1 MQTLLHPGFT
11 CKVIFFLLFFS
22 APILAQPQYQ
32 FTDLD
37 ALLGSESG
45 YMKISSIATAV
56 NDKGHVAGYYTLNTT
71 DRELNKNIGFIY
83 RSDSG
88 IEEIVAP
95 DDRSIEI
102 NGINNTDQFIG
113 KWVTASGDES
123 YFVHR
128 QAFENLD
135 SFKYASKINDEG
147 DVLGVIDAPRGTLDS
162 SVAVLKSDSTLI
174 DILQNTENCDQAI
187 LSDCAEINQIDFD
200 YWQKVSMIDMNN
212 KGQIVFALLKASALD
227 EIDSNE
233 YNIYSFD
240 LEVGVRFLMNKRY
253 TMQVRGAG
261 QLNAVSINN
270 NGTILVSGHNGGDGF
285 HHYSLHLFSVD
296 GTDLTSET
304 TLDEMQPYQ
313 LMTYAGFHT
322 INDANT
328 IIGTRASIFSL
339 TDTSLAYLNDQFLYS
354 PYNAESL
361 PDFSSS
367 NAIEDIN
374 SSGTLVG
381 SRLIIGYGEY
391 EQSESFAFIFT
402 PINEGNI
409 IE

>member
-1 MQTLLHPGFT
+1 MQTLLHPGLT
-11 CKVIFFLLFFS
+11 CKAIFFLLFFS
-22 APILAQPQYQ
+22 ASILAQPQYQ

-37 ALLGSESG
+37 ALLGTESEYIKMG
-45 YMKISSIATAV
+45 SIATAV
-56 NDKGHVAGYYTLNTT
+56 NDEGHVAGYYILNTT
-71 DRELNKNIGFIY
+71 DRKLNKSIGFIY
-83 RSDSG
+83 RSENG
-88 IEEIVAP
+88 IEKIIAP

-102 NGINNTDQFIG
+102 SGINNTDQFIG
-113 KWVTASGDES
+113 KWTTPSGDES

-147 DVLGVIDAPRGTLDS
+147 DVLGIIDTPRGTLDS

-187 LSDCAEINQIDFD
+187 PNDCAGTNQIDFD
-200 YWQKVSMIDMNN
+200 YWQKVSMTDMNN
-212 KGQIVFALLKASALD
+212 KGQIVFALLKASAPD
-227 EIDSNE
+227 EIDSND

-240 LEVGVRFLMNKRY
+240 PEVGVRFLMHKRY
-253 TMQVRGAG
+253 TMQIRGAG

-270 NGTILVSGHNGGDGF
+270 NGTILISGHNGGDGF
-285 HHYSLHLFSVD
+285 HHYSLHLYSVD
-296 GTDLTSET
+296 GTNLTPET
-304 TLDEMQPYQ
+304 TLEEMQPYQ

-328 IIGTRASIFSL
+328 IVGTRASIFSL
-339 TDTSLAYLNDQFLYS
+339 MNTSQAYLNDQLLYS
-354 PYNAESL
+354 PYNTEGA

-374 SSGTLVG
+374 GSGTLVG

-391 EQSESFAFIFT
+391 EQSKSFAFIFT
-402 PINEGNI
+402 RTNEGNI